1 MRLHAA
7 TSKRGARS
15 HLPTIY
21 NKTKRSCPGF
31 SKRLIHARSIDEV
44 IITYE
49 PSEYPPRIRVLSVR
63 MCSLGAYEVGLAR
76 CRNRF
81 SSASRSGDMCALRK
95 KLNRCS
101 VRTAHTADRRVLGG
115 KGVTSLLSTER
126 SHGVRKWSE
135 PIWGNVPPNARGHHI
150 TGCSGRPI
158 AAPENGTRS
167 AYVLSRVIL
176 LAAQT
181 VATLC

>member
-49 PSEYPPRIRVLSVR
+49 PSEYPPSIRVLSVR
-63 MCSLGAYEVGLAR
+63 MCTLGAYEVGLAR
-76 CRNRF
+76 CRNTF
-81 SSASRSGDMCALRK
+81 LSASRSGDMCALRK
-95 KLNRCS
+95 KSNRCS
-101 VRTAHTADRRVLGG
+101 KQPTADRRVLGG

-126 SHGVRKWSE
+126 SHGVRKWQ
-135 PIWGNVPPNARGHHI
+135 WAQFGATYPPM
-150 TGCSGRPI
+150 
-158 AAPENGTRS
+158 PEVTS
-167 AYVLSRVIL
+167 F
-176 LAAQT
+176 
-181 VATLC
+181 